1 MQHQIPVIFENT
13 PEDILI
19 WEKLFAVENI
29 HGIAEGDL
37 VNRFS
42 NWTNTCFV

>member
-1 MQHQIPVIFENT
+1 MQHHIPLLFEKV
-13 PEDILI
+13 PEK

-29 HGIAEGDL
+29 QGIAEGDL

-42 NWTNTCFV
+42 NWTNPCFV